1 MAVEITTALKEL
13 TGELND
19 KSFNASNYLGS
30 IGSEEVVNAMIALL
44 DDSNPETRF
53 MAARTLGLVENN
65 STALAALFETFK
77 KRENSEILGDLL
89 MSLEGFDVSDN
100 YVEIFKLYL
109 FGSFKVSRI
118 AEDLLDHKEFN
129 ITPRVLK
136 KAQKHWVHYSN
147 NVKQDEAF
155 TLQKIEVEERLSDL
169 KGFIES
175 AEGEN
180 QSTD

>member
-1 MAVEITTALKEL
+1 MAIEITTALKEL

-44 DDSNPETRF
+44 DDPNPETRF
-53 MAARTLGLVENN
+53 MASRTLGLVENN
-65 STALAALFETFK
+65 SAALSWLFEAFK
-77 KRENSEILGDLL
+77 KKENSEILGDLI
-89 MSLEGFDVSDN
+89 MALEGFDVSDN
-100 YVEIFKLYL
+100 YVDIFKLYL

-136 KAQKHWVHYSN
+136 KVQKHWLHYSN

-155 TLQKIEVEERLSDL
+155 SLQKIEVEERLNDL
-169 KGFIES
+169 KGFIDDS
-175 AEGEN
+175 QG
-180 QSTD
+180 

>member
-1 MAVEITTALKEL
+1 MAKEITTALKEL

-44 DDSNPETRF
+44 NDPNPETRF
-53 MAARTLGLVENN
+53 MASRTLGLVENN
-65 STALAALFETFK
+65 SAALPALFEAFK
-77 KRENSEILGDLL
+77 KKENSEILGDLL
-89 MSLEGFDVSDN
+89 MALEGFDVSDS
-100 YVEIFKLYL
+100 YVELFRLYL

-129 ITPRVLK
+129 ITLRVLK
-136 KAQKHWVHYSN
+136 KAHKHWGHYSN

-155 TLQKIEVEERLSDL
+155 ALQKIEVEDRLNDL
-169 KGFIES
+169 KRFMEDFDGES
-175 AEGEN
+175 
-180 QSTD
+180 

>member
-30 IGSEEVVNAMIALL
+30 IGSEEVVNAMIKLL
-44 DDSNPETRF
+44 DDPNPETRF

-65 STALAALFETFK
+65 SAALTPLFEAFNK
-77 KRENSEILGDLL
+77 KENKEILGDLL
-89 MSLEGFDVSDN
+89 MALEGFDVSDN
-100 YVEIFKLYL
+100 YVDLFKLYL
-109 FGSFKVSRI
+109 FGSFKVSKI

-155 TLQKIEVEERLSDL
+155 ELQKLEVEERLNDL
-169 KGFIES
+169 RGFLGNS
-175 AEGEN
+175 EN
-180 QSTD
+180 ENGLIT